1 MPPFVLLSS
10 ESPGRRE
17 RLVVSVSEFM
27 PHGEVLVAAAV
38 FKGFIST
45 LRINVRGK
53 TSSVGTQAVNPLQG
67 HVPMMLMVRWWWSG
81 VEGEGAGGSAGG
93 LCPGSVSAAA
103 ALAARVGAGPAHGRV
118 D

>member
-1 MPPFVLLSS
+1 MSTRGPQSGGESRRGLYLTLPPFVLLSS

-53 TSSVGTQAVNPLQG
+53 TSSVGILRP
-67 HVPMMLMVRWWWSG
+67 
-81 VEGEGAGGSAGG
+81 
-93 LCPGSVSAAA
+93 
-103 ALAARVGAGPAHGRV
+103 
-118 D
+118 